1 MGTNTNTK
9 EIEELISLKPCKE
22 GLAFA
27 KSFPSLA
34 EAWEVCENSSWMW
47 WYLQK
52 SEKATKELSVEYAQK
67 CAKHVEH
74 FNNIA
79 SNTRATRAAFDAA
92 YASFAAAYASF
103 AADFATR
110 AAVYATRA
118 ADYATSAATSAAISA
133 AASDVAVYAAGFNA
147 STFASAAT
155 SAVASAAASADEY
168 KWQAD
173 LLRTLISNP
182 ISPLNKSKGY

>member
-74 FNNIA
+74 FNVEHLILVLLVQLLMLL
-79 SNTRATRAAFDAA
+79 TLLLLLILLLVLLFMLL
-92 YASFAAAYASF
+92 
-103 AADFATR
+103 
-110 AAVYATRA
+110 VLP
-118 ADYATSAATSAAISA
+118 IMLL
-133 AASDVAVYAAGFNA
+133 VLLLPLLLPL
-147 STFASAAT
+147 
-155 SAVASAAASADEY
+155 
-168 KWQAD
+168 
-173 LLRTLISNP
+173 LLRLFLLPLLMLLFMPLVLMLLLLLLPLLLRLLLRLLLLMSTNGKLICFVP
-182 ISPLNKSKGY
+182 

>member
-34 EAWEVCENSSWMW
+34 DAWESCENSSWMW

-67 CAKHVEH
+67 CAKHVKH

-92 YASFAAAYASF
+92 YASFAAVY
-103 AADFATR
+103 ATR
-110 AAVYATRA
+110 AADYATRA

-147 STFASAAT
+147 STFASAAA

-182 ISPLNKSKGY
+182 IQSNFTLEQK

>member
-34 EAWEVCENSSWMW
+34 DAWEVCENSSWMW

-92 YASFAAAYASF
+92 YASFAA
-103 AADFATR
+103 DFATR

-147 STFASAAT
+147 STFASAAA

-182 ISPLNKSKGY
+182 IQSNFTLEQK

>member
-67 CAKHVEH
+67 CAKHVKH

-92 YASFAAAYASF
+92 YASFAA
-103 AADFATR
+103 
-110 AAVYATRA
+110 VYATRA
-118 ADYATSAATSAAISA
+118 ADYATRAASAATSAATSAAISA

-147 STFASAAT
+147 STFASAAA

-182 ISPLNKSKGY
+182 IQSNFTLEQK

>member
-34 EAWEVCENSSWMW
+34 DAWEVCENSSWMW

-92 YASFAAAYASF
+92 YASFAA
-103 AADFATR
+103 
-110 AAVYATRA
+110 VYATRA

-147 STFASAAT
+147 STFASAAA